1 MSSPTQEQ
9 ILSFQMPKV
18 EVGTALAF
26 YPAGRP
32 NAHSTVGFLVRISRT
47 GRNVMLKTVDGLVY
61 DAVRH
66 VEDPKLEINS
76 DHRENGAWD
85 FTDEHK
91 RLEKNRQELVERI
104 ERLELA
110 LTPRKPSVKKEE

>member
-9 ILSFQMPKV
+9 IISFEMPKV
-18 EVGTALAF
+18 KAGTAVLF
-26 YPAGRP
+26 YPTGR
-32 NAHSTVGFLVRISRT
+32 ADSHLTVAFLVRTSRT
-47 GRNVMLKTVDGLVY
+47 GRNVMLKTVDGHVY

-66 VEDPKLEINS
+66 VTDPKLDINS

-91 RLEKNRQELVERI
+91 QTRKECAEILSRI

-110 LTPRKPSVKKEE
+110 LTPKTKKAE

>member
-9 ILSFQMPKV
+9 IISFEMPKV
-18 EVGTALAF
+18 KVGTAVIF
-26 YPAGRP
+26 YPTGR
-32 NAHSTVGFLVRISRT
+32 SDSRLTVAFMVRVSRT

-66 VEDPKLEINS
+66 VTDPKLDINS

-85 FTDEHK
+85 FTEEYK
-91 RLEKNRQELVERI
+91 RLEENHQEILNRI

-110 LTPRKPSVKKEE
+110 LTPKTRKAE